1 MGAAS
6 ERYNANF
13 KKWQAKREAE
23 AIEKIASANRR
34 SRQVAHGAVMR
45 SAGRGRVKFQSR
57 YEAIEV
63 EGLVEA
69 YPVLKYDKPVS
80 RQRELERRTIHDL
93 AANCPE
99 LREAL
104 RAAYR

>member
-1 MGAAS
+1 MGSAS
-6 ERYNANF
+6 ERYNANL
-13 KKWQAKREAE
+13 KKWQSKREAE

-34 SRQVAHGAVMR
+34 NRQVAHGAVMR
-45 SAGRGRVKFQSR
+45 SAERSKVRYQSR

-63 EGLVEA
+63 GGLVEVH
-69 YPVLKYDKPVS
+69 PVLKFDKPVS

-104 RAAYR
+104 RAAYK